1 MSKIQQTLADATE
14 IEPSKRANETI
25 TDQAYL
31 MRLALGVQKL
41 PDDAW
46 NALSTECQD
55 WFNKAADAIEAKRE
69 IPAFP
74 DLPQAEPTP
83 TTRRRGATA
92 EPVKE
97 VPFTSK
103 DAKKGDMVVA
113 VNKRGRTVEGKVVEA
128 DDQGLVIEGA
138 DGQDIELDHD
148 KIESIKRMGGTAAAV
163 VEPDVAEVGDTVQV
177 TTKRGKVVMGNIKEL
192 TDKDVVLVDAAGEI
206 HEFDLDRLDGGI
218 TVKVKAAGGGRGFT
232 AEAKAEVKSNGAT
245 RAAPTQDTKSPRTST
260 SANGGVSVTGRIRE
274 LIADDLTATKE
285 AISAQ
290 MKKEGLEFKPATLDL
305 TYGDMHKIIS
315 ILRDRKVIR

>member
-41 PDDAW
+41 GDDDW
-46 NALSTECQD
+46 NKLDSAAQD
-55 WFNKAADAIEAKRE
+55 WFNKAADAIEAKRD

-74 DLPQAEPTP
+74 DMPQAEAPS
-83 TTRRRGATA
+83 TRRRGAAA
-92 EPVKE
+92 EPTAT
-97 VPFTSK
+97 PYTSK
-103 DAKKGDMVVA
+103 DAKKGDAVV
-113 VNKRGRTVEGKVVEA
+113 VTTKRGRTIEGKVVEA
-128 DDQGLVIEGA
+128 DDQGLVLEDGEGK
-138 DGQDIELDHD
+138 DVELDHD
-148 KIESIKRMGGTAAAV
+148 KIESIKLAGGKTASAV
-163 VEPDVAEVGDTVQV
+163 PDVAEVGDTVKV

-192 TDKDVVLVDAAGEI
+192 TDKDIVLVDAAGEI

-218 TVKVKAAGGGRGFT
+218 TVKAKGPAGGRGSS
-232 AEAKAEVKSNGAT
+232 ASEAAAEVKSNGAG
-245 RAAPTQDTKSPRTST
+245 RAGPAADPAKAPRAST
-260 SANGGVSVTGRIRE
+260 AANGGVSVTGRIRE
-274 LIADDLTATKE
+274 LIADDLAATKE

-315 ILRDRKVIR
+315 ILRDRKVIK